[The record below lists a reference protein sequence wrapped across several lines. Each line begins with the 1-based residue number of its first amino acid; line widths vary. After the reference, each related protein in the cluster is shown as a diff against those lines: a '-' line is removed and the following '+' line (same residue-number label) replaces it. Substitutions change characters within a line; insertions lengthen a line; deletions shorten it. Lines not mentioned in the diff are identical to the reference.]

1 MSLRIL
7 ITGANRG
14 LGLELV
20 RQLAERGEA
29 KIIATCRQP
38 AAATELQALAAA
50 HPSVKVLPLDVAAAN
65 SRAALVAELSEH
77 CDGLDWLINNAA
89 VNTPSGAF
97 DTFEEGALLE
107 MFRVNSIAPLLLSL
121 ELLPLLRAGEAARVV
136 HISSGAGSL
145 ENAARSQSNPGYSA
159 SKAALNMYGRKQAI
173 AWREEGIIVY
183 ALGPGWVR
191 TDMGG
196 PSADIGVEES
206 IAGCLRVIDGLTM
219 EDSGGF
225 GNYTGA
231 ELPW

>member
-121 ELLPLLRAGEAARVV
+121 ELLPLLRAGRRRGSCIFLLARDRWKTR
-136 HISSGAGSL
+136 H
-145 ENAARSQSNPGYSA
+145 ARRA
-159 SKAALNMYGRKQAI
+159 
-173 AWREEGIIVY
+173 
-183 ALGPGWVR
+183 
-191 TDMGG
+191 T
-196 PSADIGVEES
+196 
-206 IAGCLRVIDGLTM
+206 RVI
-219 EDSGGF
+219 
-225 GNYTGA
+225 A
-231 ELPW
+231 RARRR